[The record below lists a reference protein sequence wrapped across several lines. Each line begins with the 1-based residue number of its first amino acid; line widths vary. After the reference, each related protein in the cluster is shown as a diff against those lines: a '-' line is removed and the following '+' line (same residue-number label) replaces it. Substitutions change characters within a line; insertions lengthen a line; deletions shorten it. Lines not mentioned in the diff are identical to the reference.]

1 MLPAKKRKRMARPS
15 PRLRQKSQPFTAE
28 ALQKMWESIDSTRVW
43 GEVLQ
48 SVSLEVDAYERAR
61 AKSRAGAAHQV
72 LL

>member
-1 MLPAKKRKRMARPS
+1 MLPAKKRKRRARPS
-15 PRLRQKSQPFTAE
+15 PRLRQESQTFTAE

-48 SVSLEVDAYERAR
+48 SVSLEVEAYERAR
-61 AKSRAGAAHQV
+61 AKSREGAAQQV